1 MVVNN
6 HQLSGF
12 ISHAMKQPIMYKNAW
27 AISIGN
33 RIIQVTLSIALI
45 WFITFFYKCIVNKFN
60 NQIKNTIFIKIVYI
74 YSIEIIKMRRF
85 DKKNNIL
92 NANILAEQKR
102 LREIGYLCEIEDT
115 EMAYSFINE
124 DEQLQFDFADQDVDD
139 EITSSDDEKSKTNAS
154 FFKVRFNLAKT
165 GDQDTGKNIF
175 MTWKIEPNGKTAQLG
190 DDKLNFNP
198 EDITDEV
205 SSGGVR
211 NNFNV
216 NEFNMKFS
224 GCSLVNRPSGGY
236 EIKCFANKFPFSYL
250 KCSDVEVNYGAGS
263 PGSPESQII
272 YNPRVAPY
280 WMMMGSTDLFELAN
294 NEPIKIGEQK
304 MEIKKFEPGV
314 VYESCVSIKKGED
327 DKMPATKYYYV
338 QSGSE
343 AFIKV
348 VEPSVTTY
356 KGGGKIYKV
365 IDNMTFSKAYT
376 AGNKIYLG

>member
-1 MVVNN
+1 
-6 HQLSGF
+6 
-12 ISHAMKQPIMYKNAW
+12 
-27 AISIGN
+27 
-33 RIIQVTLSIALI
+33 
-45 WFITFFYKCIVNKFN
+45 
-60 NQIKNTIFIKIVYI
+60 
-74 YSIEIIKMRRF
+74 MRRF
-85 DKKNNIL
+85 DKKTNML
-92 NANILAEQKR
+92 KANILAEQKR

-115 EMAYSFINE
+115 DMAYNFLTEDDDQLKLDFVDQDIEDDTTSVE
-124 DEQLQFDFADQDVDD
+124 DEKT
-139 EITSSDDEKSKTNAS
+139 ETNAN

-198 EDITDEV
+198 DEMTDKV
-205 SSGGVR
+205 STGGIR

-224 GCSLVNRPSGGY
+224 GCSLVNRANGGY
-236 EIKCFANKFPFSYL
+236 EIKCFASKFPFAYL

-280 WMMMGSTDLFELAN
+280 WMMMGSTDLFELAT

-304 MEIKKFEPGV
+304 MEVKKFQPGI
-314 VYESCVSIKKGED
+314 VYESCVSVQKGED
-327 DKMPATKYYYV
+327 DKMPKTKYYYI
-338 QSGSE
+338 QNGSE

-348 VEPSVTTY
+348 VEPSVTSY
-356 KGGGKIYKV
+356 KGNGRIYKV
-365 IDNMTFSKAYT
+365 VDAMTFSKAYT
-376 AGNKIYLG
+376 AGNKIFLG